1 MPTIMK
7 RKFLPCSLLCMFLA
21 ATTALG
27 NPGDTFYEANLSL
40 TRAARQEKEGDYKAA
55 LESGK
60 KAEQLLQS
68 LKTSE
73 PGWNP
78 EWVAGKLDAAAQ
90 LQRRVE
96 PLAQKAGA
104 PKKADYSLRPGE
116 QRDFTLQR
124 AYKAHERQKRLSEP
138 FLFSLPPTARKREK
152 RLLPL
157 LPPARKSA
165 PSSRPLPGRNPFPED
180 PFLRAGFLP
189 GRTGME
195 DSVSEADADTRAGRG
210 GGNGGH
216 PPFFFQLLKEPLS
229 QIGKAALRFLLSC
242 SLRRSAW
249 RLLQQPRPPLRKR
262 RPSGCCPC
270 R

>member
-1 MPTIMK
+1 MK

-78 EWVAGKLDAAAQ
+78 EWVAGKLDTAAQ

-124 AYKAHERQKRLSEP
+124 AYKAHERQKTVVGTVPVLPSPHGTQPGKTVVPASASRPEIRSGLCQAGIRFQKIRSFARASSPGGPGWKIPYRKLMRIQGQEKGAGNGRHP
-138 FLFSLPPTARKREK
+138 LFSF
-152 RLLPL
+152 
-157 LPPARKSA
+157 
-165 PSSRPLPGRNPFPED
+165 N
-180 PFLRAGFLP
+180 
-189 GRTGME
+189 
-195 DSVSEADADTRAGRG
+195 
-210 GGNGGH
+210 
-216 PPFFFQLLKEPLS
+216 
-229 QIGKAALRFLLSC
+229 C
-242 SLRRSAW
+242 
-249 RLLQQPRPPLRKR
+249 
-262 RPSGCCPC
+262 
-270 R
+270 